1 MEKADERDIDHRSPY
16 HRFGPQIE
24 RLQRSAEQGE
34 QEFKEAMTIL
44 QSMKSEVSA
53 DLAKNSRT
61 LLCNRVLGEVVSRR

>member
-1 MEKADERDIDHRSPY
+1 MEKTIEKTDEREVDHRSPY

-44 QSMKSEVSA
+44 QSMKSEVN
-53 DLAKNSRT
+53 DNLAKNSQPFCAIRPS
-61 LLCNRVLGEVVSRR
+61 GS